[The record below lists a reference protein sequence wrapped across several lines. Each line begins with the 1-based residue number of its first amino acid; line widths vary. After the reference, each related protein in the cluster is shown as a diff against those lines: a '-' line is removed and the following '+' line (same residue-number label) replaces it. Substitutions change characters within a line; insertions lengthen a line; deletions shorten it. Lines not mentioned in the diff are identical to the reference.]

1 MNFFFLDIQIPKLVV
16 FLFSRRI
23 DTKPGVKRG
32 KIYFSFVEEEVEPPY
47 IPPVGKN
54 FFGKH
59 TCLFN
64 ILIRIDQCFCEF
76 F

>member
-1 MNFFFLDIQIPKLVV
+1 MNFFFLNIQIPKLVV

-23 DTKPGVKRG
+23 DTKLGVKRG
-32 KIYFSFVEEEVEPPY
+32 KNYFSFVEEEVEPPY

-54 FFGKH
+54 IFGKH
-59 TCLFN
+59 ICLFN